1 MPVRALLRRTLS
13 SALSLTDAPRS
24 PRASAPSNRSECV
37 LHQIRIGEHLLSSG
51 SRIPAILILSG
62 QHAYPTAKIKPEY
75 THAGT
80 FLVSDHAV
88 SKK

>member
-13 SALSLTDAPRS
+13 SALSLTHARRS
-24 PRASAPSNRSECV
+24 PRASTPSNRSECV

-62 QHAYPTAKIKPEY
+62 QHVPTAKIKPEY
-75 THAGT
+75 TYASS